1 MGGERRTSG
10 QIHLNLPRSVI
21 RIHAARSSA
30 GYRRGRTRRLRAAD
44 PWRPHASLS
53 SSSAYSASSSC
64 FVPWSATTSRTHFN
78 GSCSLSVPRVVD
90 PCCANMGHWPR
101 AGNSTLTFFLGPL
114 EFVGTHYTLQYYY
127 RLFIALRAGTHQG
140 ASFQYIFLGALA

>member
-1 MGGERRTSG
+1 MPREAPQATDEGAQDDCEQQTHGGPMLLS
-10 QIHLNLPRSVI
+10 LPR
-21 RIHAARSSA
+21 RL
-30 GYRRGRTRRLRAAD
+30 TRRPRLVSYHGLLQQVA
-44 PWRPHASLS
+44 P
-53 SSSAYSASSSC
+53 
-64 FVPWSATTSRTHFN
+64 TSMAF
-78 GSCSLSVPRVVD
+78 SVPRVVD